1 MTPTRRDLGLLAAA
15 VSLAP
20 GFARAEVRTPLVI
33 ASGAAAGGH
42 PAGTR
47 GAYELAIKDGAD
59 FIEAD
64 LVASQDGALVA
75 RRDHEL
81 SATTDVAVRSEFVD
95 RRTTRTFDGA
105 SLSGWFAEDFTLA
118 ELKSLD
124 CGDPRARRAGAARA
138 AILSLQELIDIA
150 RAGSVRST
158 RVIGIFAGMKR
169 PAYFASIG
177 LPLEARLAD
186 TIRANGYDSP
196 AAALFVHAFESEA
209 LKTFGGICRARRVQ
223 RLGARIAAADDLK
236 AMRGWAEAVGPAGPL
251 DAGLAPDAHA
261 AGLLAFAWTAQAGA
275 SDLKAMFLS
284 GVDGVR
290 GDVPGLMARA
300 RRDAMAQGLRQRRSR

>member
-1 MTPTRRDLGLLAAA
+1 MAAA
-15 VSLAP
+15 ASLAP
-20 GFARAEVRTPLVI
+20 GLARGGSRTPLVI

-47 GAYELAIKDGAD
+47 GAYELAIRDGAD

-75 RRDHEL
+75 RPGDEL
-81 SATTDVAVRSEFVD
+81 SATTDVAERPEFAD
-95 RRTTRTFDGA
+95 RRTTKAIDGA
-105 SLSGWFAEDFTLA
+105 SLGGWFAEDFTLA

-124 CGDPRARRAGAARA
+124 CTDPAARRAGAAPA
-138 AILSLQELIDIA
+138 AMLSLQELIDIA
-150 RAGSVRST
+150 RAGSVRSA

-169 PAYFASIG
+169 PGYVASIG
-177 LPLEARLAD
+177 LPIEARLAD

-209 LKTFGGICRARRVQ
+209 LKTFGGLCRARRVQ
-223 RLGARIAAADDLK
+223 RLDGGIATADDLK
-236 AMRGWAEAVGPAGPL
+236 AMRGWAEAVGPAAPL
-251 DAGLAPDAHA
+251 DAGLASGAHA
-261 AGLLAFAWTAQAGA
+261 VGVLAFAWTSGTGA
-275 SDLKAMFLS
+275 ADLKAAFLS

-290 GDVPGLMARA
+290 GDVPSLMTRA
-300 RRDAMAQGLRQRRSR
+300 RRDAMAQELRGRPSR